1 MSSGGRWGLRALWV
15 ALAVLVVQ
23 VAWVV
28 RPAYACGCGAMV
40 PADQATVRVGEETSA
55 VSWDGRREQIVMRLT
70 VSGDARQAAWI
81 MPVPTRAELTLGDP
95 ELFDRLESVTA
106 PVEKTRHYFWPRDGD
121 WPFDD
126 DGDGRGDG
134 SASAG
139 AAPGAAPPVNVVASG
154 TLGPFEFAQLAAT
167 DPAAL
172 ETWLRDN
179 GFTMPAGL
187 AESLRPY
194 VDQGWEYVAVR
205 LTPAAASAR
214 SGSTSGTRP
223 ASTALGGELDPL
235 HLAFDSD
242 RLVYPMRLSQRATDP
257 QTLNLFVF
265 APHRVEAVADIGG
278 GGTTELLYAGR
289 PGAERVGWP
298 GGTQGPAEY
307 LTAMTRRL
315 PNPSTITGDFEFRA
329 APSDKGFQ
337 RVDYTDE
344 LLTVAG
350 IPVWLSVVFGPLL
363 VIAVGL
369 VVWARRRRPG
379 QPTYPPRPAVPP
391 AV

>member
-1 MSSGGRWGLRALWV
+1 MSGSGRCGVRALWV

-23 VAWVV
+23 VVGVV

-40 PADQATVRVGEETSA
+40 PGDQATVRVGEETSA
-55 VSWDGRREQIVMRLT
+55 VLWDGRSEQIVMRLT
-70 VSGDARQAAWI
+70 VSGDAQKAAWI
-81 MPVPTRAELTLGDP
+81 MPVPTRAELALGDA
-95 ELFDRLESVTA
+95 ELFDRLDQVTA

-126 DGDGRGDG
+126 DDGRRDG

-139 AAPGAAPPVNVVASG
+139 APGAAAPPVNVVASG

-172 ETWLRDN
+172 EAWLSDN

-187 AESLRPY
+187 ADSLRPY
-194 VDQGWEYVAVR
+194 VEQGWEYVAVR

-214 SGSTSGTRP
+214 TGTTSGSRP
-223 ASTALGGELDPL
+223 TAAALGGELDPL
-235 HLAFDSD
+235 HLTFDSD
-242 RLVYPMRLSQRATDP
+242 RLVYPMRLSQRAANA

-289 PGAERVGWP
+289 PNAERVGWP
-298 GGTQGPAEY
+298 GGTPGQADY

-315 PNPSTITGDFEFRA
+315 PKPSTITGDFEFRA

-337 RVDYTDE
+337 RVDYTDK

-350 IPVWLSVVFGPLL
+350 VPVWLSVVFGPML

-369 VVWARRRRPG
+369 VVWARRRRPRR
-379 QPTYPPRPAVPP
+379 PSYPPRPAMPP
-391 AV
+391 A